1 MGTDSEMGGS
11 QWATECFP
19 QHSKNSLAIPKG
31 PGQWV
36 PDEAIDH
43 AVAEYVEAGVKLA
56 NVGDIAGI
64 GIAGGHPARFGCGVT
79 HAGQVEDCVMGC
91 NPKSGNPIYP
101 PHSWIPL
108 HMNSIGS
115 PCRTCGGL
123 PSDPLHF
130 NEPAEPDPL
139 PEGQIRVR
147 AIDDKVAGN
156 VIRIEIDNPPT
167 QEARDI
173 LMNILPGV
181 LEAWLL
187 KNKDYG
193 DSDELKSLGARA
205 EFVRLWN
212 KAMKLKAGL
221 WEGRELSGEQIPE
234 IMGDMIAHL
243 LLALNRG

>member
-1 MGTDSEMGGS
+1 MGTDSEIGGS
-11 QWATECFP
+11 QWAAECFP
-19 QHSKNSLAIPKG
+19 QHSKLRR
-31 PGQWV
+31 V
-36 PDEAIDH
+36 PDEAEDH
-43 AVAEYVEAGVKLA
+43 AVAEYVKAGAKLA
-56 NVGDIAGI
+56 PSGSGGLSPELGVTFFDNDGVAQSLNVGEIAGI
-64 GIAGGHPARFGCGVT
+64 GRNLPGMISSGDMYKPHIYMPSGLPGTIGAPCLMCGGHA
-79 HAGQVEDCVMGC
+79 A
-91 NPKSGNPIYP
+91 
-101 PHSWIPL
+101 
-108 HMNSIGS
+108 
-115 PCRTCGGL
+115 
-123 PSDPLHF
+123 DPLHNNM
-130 NEPAEPDPL
+130 NEPKPL
-139 PEGQIRVR
+139 PIGEIRVR

-243 LLALNRG
+243 LLALNRA